1 MSSVAMNLTEFLGLI
16 VERDASDGFAAV
28 GSPPVVKVNGD
39 LSGHDGK
46 SLNADDVSALIQA
59 SMTSEQFEEFG
70 KTHDANYAIEHP
82 SLGRFRASAYVQRE
96 QPALVVRRIHDNIP
110 TFEELSLPSHLKDLS
125 LLKQGL
131 VMIVGATGSGKSSTL
146 AAMVDYRNEH
156 RRDHII
162 SVEDPIEFV
171 HSHKQS
177 IISQREVG
185 VDTESFEVALKTA
198 LRQAPNVV
206 MIGEVRDADTMRI
219 ALSYAETG
227 HLCLCTLHAGGSKQ
241 ALERI
246 QSFFP
251 EEQVR
256 RLWMDLSINLRAI
269 VAQQLI
275 PKRDKSGRIVAVEL
289 LLSSP
294 LMQEH
299 IRAGN
304 LDKIAPL
311 MKRSSE
317 YGMQTF
323 DQALVALFKQGSI
336 SAEQALRCA
345 DSENDVRLAIKL
357 DDPVDSSGAR
367 QSFDVETPSG
377 THTDNWW
384 RKK

>member
-1 MSSVAMNLTEFLGLI
+1 MELTEFLELV
-16 VERDASDGFAAV
+16 VEKNASDGFAAV
-28 GSPPVVKVNGD
+28 GSAPIFKVNGD
-39 LSGHDGK
+39 LLAEGDLVLS
-46 SLNADDVSALIQA
+46 ADDVRALIQA
-59 SMTSEQFEEFG
+59 SMTTKQFEDYLINR
-70 KTHDANYAIEHP
+70 DANYAIEHP

-96 QPALVVRRIHDNIP
+96 QPALVVRRIHHEIP
-110 TFEELSLPSHLKDLS
+110 SFDQLGLPSQLKELS

-146 AAMVDYRNEH
+146 ASMVDYRNEN

-162 SVEDPIEFV
+162 TVEDPIEFV

-185 VDTESFEVALKTA
+185 VDTDSFEVALKTA

-206 MIGEVRDADTMRI
+206 MIGEVRDAETMRI

-227 HLCLCTLHAGGSKQ
+227 HLCLCTLHAGGAKQ

-251 EEQVR
+251 EEHVR

-269 VAQQLI
+269 VAQQLLQ
-275 PKRDKSGRIVAVEL
+275 KRDGSGRVVAVEL
-289 LLSSP
+289 MLSSL

-304 LDKIAPL
+304 VEKISEL
-311 MKRSSE
+311 IKRSSE

-323 DQALVALFKQGSI
+323 DQAIISLFKQGVI
-336 SAEQALRCA
+336 SVEQALRAA

-357 DDPVDSSGAR
+357 DSPLGRKDGR
-367 QSFDVETPSG
+367 QAFDVEAPTG
-377 THTDNWW
+377 AHVDKWW
-384 RKK
+384 QDQ

>member
-1 MSSVAMNLTEFLGLI
+1 MELTEFLELV
-16 VERDASDGFAAV
+16 VEKNASDGFAAV
-28 GSPPVVKVNGD
+28 GSAPIFKVNGD
-39 LSGHDGK
+39 LLAEGDLVLS
-46 SLNADDVSALIQA
+46 ADDVRALIQA
-59 SMTSEQFEEFG
+59 SMTAKQFEDYSINR
-70 KTHDANYAIEHP
+70 DANYAIEHP

-96 QPALVVRRIHDNIP
+96 QPALVVRRIHHEIP
-110 TFEELSLPSHLKDLS
+110 SFDQLGLPSQLKELS

-146 AAMVDYRNEH
+146 ASMVDYRNEN

-162 SVEDPIEFV
+162 TVEDPIEFV

-185 VDTESFEVALKTA
+185 VDTDSFEVALKTA

-206 MIGEVRDADTMRI
+206 MIGEVRDAETMRI

-227 HLCLCTLHAGGSKQ
+227 HLCLCTLHAGGAKQ

-251 EEQVR
+251 EEHVR

-269 VAQQLI
+269 VAQQLLQ
-275 PKRDKSGRIVAVEL
+275 KRDGSGRVVAVEL
-289 LLSSP
+289 MLSSL
-294 LMQEH
+294 LMQEN
-299 IRAGN
+299 IRVGN
-304 LDKIAPL
+304 VEKISEL
-311 MKRSSE
+311 IKRSSE

-323 DQALVALFKQGSI
+323 DQAIISLFKQGVI
-336 SAEQALRCA
+336 SVEQALLAA

-357 DDPVDSSGAR
+357 DSPLGRKDGR
-367 QSFDVETPSG
+367 QAFDVEAPTG
-377 THTDNWW
+377 AHVDKWW
-384 RKK
+384 QDQ